1 MRRFPKAPGHLA
13 SRSLLNSSEN
23 ILKYKKYLFEFRAW
37 ASGRRVGIDSR
48 NSNLTDPRV
57 MRSSLTYC
65 LVNRPVIMRID
76 RFHVAIIRELPS
88 ILVAFAIVAMV
99 SRLGIDFKMS
109 RTYPD
114 YLFGYVAVH
123 MILGIFAYSFFR
135 SIFSRIQS
143 LVALAVTSL
152 VVYYISEIKRGY
164 LGEPLIFNDLTNTEN
179 SSVVLSIWAF
189 LMSLSLRL

>member
-1 MRRFPKAPGHLA
+1 LRRFPKAPRHLA

-57 MRSSLTYC
+57 MRSRLTYC

-99 SRLGIDFKMS
+99 SRLGIDFKIS
-109 RTYPD
+109 KTYPD

-123 MILGIFAYSFFR
+123 MILGILPILSLDLSFQEFSHWSR
-135 SIFSRIQS
+135 SRSRRSLYIIFQR
-143 LVALAVTSL
+143 
-152 VVYYISEIKRGY
+152 
-164 LGEPLIFNDLTNTEN
+164 
-179 SSVVLSIWAF
+179 SSVAIWV
-189 LMSLSLRL
+189 SH